1 MKCKTCKHEYI
12 GKTERILSIR
22 VDEHQNDKK
31 DKNSAC
37 KQHLRINHAHEYGYS
52 EVEVLDSADNDRK
65 LRIKEL
71 LHILSRSPELN
82 KQHGSQSK
90 YKIKKLIIR
99 AYPQLTPE

>member
-1 MKCKTCKHEYI
+1 M
-12 GKTERILSIR
+12 SIR
-22 VDEHQNDKK
+22 VDEHQNDK
-31 DKNSAC
+31 NSAC
-37 KQHLRINHAHEYGYS
+37 KQHIRINPSHEFGYS

-90 YKIKKLIIR
+90 YEIKTLIIR
-99 AYPQLTPE
+99 AYPQFTPEK